1 MSIVKTICPVFLSTF
16 LLNGYALAEEK
27 GDESSS
33 DQKTTENLEWKKAK
47 KEGEA
52 KRSGEEN
59 KAKKAK
65 KEASK

>member
-33 DQKTTENLEWKKAK
+33 DQKTTENLEWKKKLKGVAK
-47 KEGEA
+47 KIRQKKL
-52 KRSGEEN
+52 KRKQVN
-59 KAKKAK
+59 DLYI
-65 KEASK
+65 